1 MVFLFLFFFLFF
13 FFLFRFR
20 CQTKDVLSYPLPPL
34 FFGRGVKEIEMRKQE
49 TLNGDVVT
57 FSRTPPTSL
66 FMPVPTLHSSI
77 HIFFIW
83 RFLRSRNA
91 SLRYQL
97 LNNQSNDPRA
107 FFSFLFHL
115 FCLRFFFFLSFLFLF
130 FRLHRPTA
138 CSPLSSFSR
147 LPLHHASAFTIS
159 IFFPFSSLYSSL
171 LLIYTSLRLQ
181 LVLHFFLLSL
191 DLLLS
196 RFFSRV
202 LPDLLA
208 SFSRNVSF
216 LLPIS
221 NRSLDFFFLRFLLL
235 VRFSYVLLRSTFL
248 LQSTIFHSLSFSFSS
263 RIYIYV
269 SPFDLL
275 DFSSL
280 PSTCSFPC
288 QSPLVFSALSLAPF

>member
-1 MVFLFLFFFLFF
+1 MAYFTWFFFFSFFFLFF

-20 CQTKDVLSYPLPPL
+20 CQTKDVLSHPLPPL

-57 FSRTPPTSL
+57 FSRIPPTSL

-181 LVLHFFLLSL
+181 LVLHFSP
-191 DLLLS
+191 S
-196 RFFSRV
+196 IY
-202 LPDLLA
+202 
-208 SFSRNVSF
+208 SFPVSF
-216 LLPIS
+216 HVYFPI
-221 NRSLDFFFLRFLLL
+221 
-235 VRFSYVLLRSTFL
+235 
-248 LQSTIFHSLSFSFSS
+248 
-263 RIYIYV
+263 
-269 SPFDLL
+269 
-275 DFSSL
+275 SSL
-280 PSTCSFPC
+280 PFLETCPFSC
-288 QSPLVFSALSLAPF
+288 QSAIVPSTFSSSVSSYSYVSRTSSFVQLFFFNLPSFTLSLSLSLFFSHIYMYLPSICSTSLPFL